1 MIVYC
6 IPINRKLYDRRLTD
20 VRSRRIRFCLESDDF
35 TRELVSSIGER
46 GELNKRL
53 KVEGFVDMF
62 DEDTRIAG

>member
-46 GELNKRL
+46 GEGDKRIL
-53 KVEGFVDMF
+53 DWIDV
-62 DEDTRIAG
+62 DEDTRAAE